1 MKKVTLIATL
11 ILGLSM
17 STFAGDGGLFKR
29 GETPNGNGSTTY
41 TYASRSNRENTPML
55 PNHGEEGN
63 QPAPL
68 GSGIAVLAGLGAA
81 YLIGKKRREE

>member
-1 MKKVTLIATL
+1 MKKVTLITTL
-11 ILGLSM
+11 LLGLSL

-29 GETPNGNGSTTY
+29 GETPSGNGNTTY
-41 TYASRSNRENTPML
+41 TYAFGSNREVTPML

-81 YLIGKKRREE
+81 YMVAKKRREE